1 MYVGASCV
9 VLKALSRRSLFFL
22 SLLFFFAL
30 SLYCASLSLSLSL
43 VVAHVSI
50 LQTIEES
57 RKERFMG
64 WYHSHP
70 FDVDEQHS
78 HCYLSNTDLS
88 TQLQWQRAED
98 PHGNSSPES
107 NEKRAPCNALAVSVR
122 CSRVT
127 GTSKYT
133 CTLATS
139 GVVGSFSIS
148 LSQTMALYYA
158 RPGNPWLAIVVDPL
172 RSLAKSRPE
181 LGAFR
186 AYPPEFT
193 APPNECPDG
202 NALKPPF
209 GKRKSASLRVQLLC
223 LGSSPFATP
232 PVLIPLGTLYLA
244 SAHVMLFFFSLSVF
258 RQSGDGRHN
267 PRRAL
272 GGVLEPLLPTRGRV
286 LHELPGQGRGGHFV
300 QKLPVDAHAGV
311 DPEQRARK
319 PRAFQVEA
327 PPPFVAAAP
336 LSLFGALFALFPFIV
351 LAFGCSDVAPCCAY
365 CSLHLGLLP
374 SASASASRTKS
385 SRSSAPPTPRSAASV
400 RAAASEAWPPPA

>member
-1 MYVGASCV
+1 LYVGASCV

-133 CTLATS
+133 CALATS
-139 GVVGSFSIS
+139 GVVGSLNLS
-148 LSQTMALYYA
+148 LK
-158 RPGNPWLAIVVDPL
+158 
-172 RSLAKSRPE
+172 RSRSTIPAQATRGWPSWWTRCGPSPSPVPSW
-181 LGAFR
+181 A
-186 AYPPEFT
+186 
-193 APPNECPDG
+193 
-202 NALKPPF
+202 PF
-209 GKRKSASLRVQLLC
+209 GPTRLN
-223 LGSSPFATP
+223 SP
-232 PVLIPLGTLYLA
+232 
-244 SAHVMLFFFSLSVF
+244 
-258 RQSGDGRHN
+258 R
-267 PRRAL
+267 
-272 GGVLEPLLPTRGRV
+272 LPT
-286 LHELPGQGRGGHFV
+286 
-300 QKLPVDAHAGV
+300 
-311 DPEQRARK
+311 
-319 PRAFQVEA
+319 
-327 PPPFVAAAP
+327 
-336 LSLFGALFALFPFIV
+336 
-351 LAFGCSDVAPCCAY
+351 
-365 CSLHLGLLP
+365 
-374 SASASASRTKS
+374 
-385 SRSSAPPTPRSAASV
+385 SAPTVMR
-400 RAAASEAWPPPA
+400 